1 MPERC
6 SDNEKFCKLF
16 IGGLG
21 FDTTEETLKAHFEQ
35 WGEIVD
41 CVIMKNPSTNRS
53 KGFGF
58 ITFKDPESL
67 DAAQSK
73 RPHTMD
79 GKKVDTK
86 RAMPRDEAQENKVTV
101 NKMFVGGLD
110 ENTSEDQVKE
120 TFSTYGTVEKVEMI
134 KDKATGKQK
143 RFCFVTFDDHDCVD
157 KCVIQKHF
165 QLCGKNVE
173 VKKAVSKNELNQGGP
188 GGMRGGRGGGM
199 RGGRGGGGYGGG
211 ASYGGGGYGGAPNW
225 GGYGGPPSGGYND
238 GSYGGGPGGGYG
250 YDNYGGDGYGN
261 FGSGYGNGTGGGPTR
276 GRGGYTQRGAG
287 PYGGGYGSSN
297 W

>member
-21 FDTTEETLKAHFEQ
+21 FETSEEALKSHFEQ
-35 WGEIVD
+35 WGEVVD
-41 CVIMKNPSTNRS
+41 CVIMKNPTTNRS

-58 ITFKDPESL
+58 ITFKEPDSL
-67 DAAQSK
+67 DTTQTK
-73 RPHTMD
+73 RPHVID
-79 GKKVDTK
+79 GKTVDTK

-120 TFSTYGTVEKVEMI
+120 TFASFGNVEKVEMI
-134 KDKATGKQK
+134 KDKTTGKQK

-173 VKKAVSKNELNQGGP
+173 VKKAVSKNELSQGMMGS
-188 GGMRGGRGGGM
+188 GSMRGGRGGNSSGRGM
-199 RGGRGGGGYGGG
+199 RGGYGP
-211 ASYGGGGYGGAPNW
+211 SYGSSSYGAPW
-225 GGYGGPPSGGYND
+225 GGYGGPPGPSYSD
-238 GSYGGGPGGGYG
+238 GSYSGGPGGGYG
-250 YDNYGGDGYGN
+250 YDSYDSYGT
-261 FGSGYGNGTGGGPTR
+261 FGSGYGNGTGGGPAR
-276 GRGGYTQRGAG
+276 GRGGYTQRGTG

>member
-1 MPERC
+1 MKC
-6 SDNEKFCKLF
+6 
-16 IGGLG
+16 
-21 FDTTEETLKAHFEQ
+21 HFEQ
-35 WGEIVD
+35 WGEVVD
-41 CVIMKNPSTNRS
+41 CVIMKNPTTNRS

-58 ITFKDPESL
+58 VTFKEPDSL
-67 DAAQSK
+67 DSAQSK
-73 RPHTMD
+73 RPHTID
-79 GKKVDTK
+79 GKQVDTK

-120 TFSTYGTVEKVEMI
+120 TFSSFGNVEKVEMI
-134 KDKATGKQK
+134 KDKTTGKQK

-173 VKKAVSKNELNQGGP
+173 VKKAVSKNELSQGMMGS
-188 GGMRGGRGGGM
+188 GGMRGGRGGSSSGRGM
-199 RGGRGGGGYGGG
+199 RGAYGPSYSGG
-211 ASYGGGGYGGAPNW
+211 SYGAPW
-225 GGYGGPPSGGYND
+225 GGYGGPPGPSYND

-250 YDNYGGDGYGN
+250 YDGYGGDGYGS

-276 GRGGYTQRGAG
+276 GRGGYTQRGTG

>member
-21 FDTTEETLKAHFEQ
+21 FETSEDTLKEHFEQ
-35 WGEIVD
+35 WGDIVD
-41 CVIMKNPSTNRS
+41 CVIMKNPQTNKS

-58 ITFKDPESL
+58 ITFKEPESL
-67 DAAQSK
+67 DAAQAK
-73 RPHTMD
+73 RPHTID

-120 TFSTYGTVEKVEMI
+120 TFQSYGNVEKVEMI
-134 KDKATGKQK
+134 KDKNTGKQK

-188 GGMRGGRGGGM
+188 GGMRGGRGGG
-199 RGGRGGGGYGGG
+199 GRGGGRGGYGGG
-211 ASYGGGGYGGAPNW
+211 NYGGGSYGAPSW
-225 GGYGGPPSGGYND
+225 GNYGGPPGGGYQD
-238 GSYGGGPGGGYG
+238 AGYGGGPGGYG

-287 PYGGGYGSSN
+287 PYGGGYGSNN

>member
-16 IGGLG
+16 IGGLD
-21 FDTTEETLKAHFEQ
+21 FDTSEESMKCHFEQ
-35 WGEIVD
+35 WGEVVD
-41 CVIMKNPSTNRS
+41 CVIMKNPTTNRS

-58 ITFKDPESL
+58 VTFKEPDSL
-67 DAAQSK
+67 DSAQSK
-73 RPHTMD
+73 RPHMID

-120 TFSTYGTVEKVEMI
+120 TFSSFGNVEKVEMI
-134 KDKATGKQK
+134 KDKTTGKQK

-173 VKKAVSKNELNQGGP
+173 VKKAVSKNELSQGMMGSS
-188 GGMRGGRGGGM
+188 GMRGARGGSSSGRGM
-199 RGGRGGGGYGGG
+199 RG
-211 ASYGGGGYGGAPNW
+211 SYGPSYSGGSYGSPW
-225 GGYGGPPSGGYND
+225 GGYGGPPGPSYSD

-250 YDNYGGDGYGN
+250 YDGYGGDGYGS

-276 GRGGYTQRGAG
+276 GRGGYTQRGTG